1 MPKNCT
7 TCRFSIK
14 ELYAAWV
21 RVERKKGGPGVDGET
36 LDAFRNRLGRNLAG
50 LEDLLKREEYLP
62 MPLRRARI
70 PKGNGD
76 YRELG
81 IPTVRDRIV
90 FQAVNAR
97 LQALLDPVFSP
108 LSFAYRR
115 GKGVNDAIQEVKN
128 FIAEGRSWYVKGDIR
143 GCFDNLDWDLLS
155 AMLRSVIVD
164 SGLRRL
170 LNRAIRVPVEYRGN
184 LYERSRG
191 IPQGSPV
198 SPTLCNLYLHQ
209 FDLRM
214 SNLGYEV
221 VRYGD
226 DWLALVYDEQE
237 AVSGF
242 YSAADVLS
250 DLRIEIAEGKSGI
263 GDLSKETIVFLGYGI
278 GAEAVSPSAGSWR
291 FIQEALNR
299 LGKARSSDELT
310 AARARLLHLKA
321 QYGESGPIYEWNEGR
336 SRKKWRLFT

>member
-7 TCRFSIK
+7 TCCFSID
-14 ELYAAWV
+14 ELYAAWGH
-21 RVERKKGGPGVDGET
+21 VERNKGGPGVDGET
-36 LDAFRNRLGRNLAG
+36 IEAFRSRLGRNLADLNG
-50 LEDLLKREEYLP
+50 LFMREEYLP
-62 MPLRRARI
+62 MPLRRARV
-70 PKGNGD
+70 PKEDGS

-81 IPTVRDRIV
+81 IPTVRDRVV

-97 LQALLDPVFSP
+97 LQTLLDPIFSP

-115 GKGVNDAIQEVKN
+115 GKGVNDAIREVKN
-128 FIAEGRSWYVKGDIR
+128 FLAEGRSWYVKGDIR

-155 AMLRSVIVD
+155 AMLRSTVSD

-170 LNRAIRVPVEYRGN
+170 LNRAIRGPVAYRGN

-237 AVSGF
+237 ATHGF
-242 YSAADVLS
+242 YTAADVLS

-263 GDLSKETIVFLGYGI
+263 GNLSKETIIFLGYGI
-278 GAEAVSPSAGSWR
+278 GAEEVSPSAGAWR
-291 FIQEALNR
+291 SLKKAINR
-299 LGKARSSDELT
+299 LGKARNSDEFT
-310 AARARLLHLKA
+310 AARARLLHLEA
-321 QYGESGPIYEWNEGR
+321 QYRQSGPIDETDEGR

>member
-1 MPKNCT
+1 MPSNCT
-7 TCRFSIK
+7 TCRFSID

-21 RVERKKGGPGVDGET
+21 HVERKKGGPGVDGET
-36 LDAFRNRLGRNLAG
+36 LETFRNRLGRNLAA
-50 LEDLLKREEYLP
+50 LKDLLKREEYLP

-70 PKGNGD
+70 PKEDGN

-81 IPTVRDRIV
+81 IPTVRDRVV
-90 FQAVNAR
+90 FQTVNAR
-97 LQALLDPVFSP
+97 LQALLDPIFSP

-115 GKGVNDAIQEVKN
+115 GKGVNDAIHKVKN
-128 FIAEGRSWYVKGDIR
+128 FLAEGRSWYVKGDIR
-143 GCFDNLDWDLLS
+143 GCFDNLDWNLLS
-155 AMLRSVIVD
+155 AMLRSTVAD
-164 SGLRRL
+164 PGLRKL
-170 LNRAIRVPVEYRGN
+170 LNRAIRVPVAYRGN

-214 SNLGYEV
+214 SDLGYQA

-226 DWLALVYDEQE
+226 DWLALVHDEQE
-237 AVSGF
+237 ATRGF

-278 GAEAVSPSAGSWR
+278 GAEEVSPSAGAWR
-291 FIQEALNR
+291 SLKKAINR
-299 LGKARSSDELT
+299 LGKARSSDEFT
-310 AARARLLHLKA
+310 AARARLLHLEA
-321 QYGESGPIYEWNEGR
+321 QYGQSGPIDERNKGR
-336 SRKKWRLFT
+336 SRKKWQLFT